1 MSAPKPT
8 LENDRSTARSAC
20 RSILLLDNRRF
31 ALAMHQ
37 LFEEGA
43 KKQPVIPRRA
53 VVACSAGV
61 DSMVLLDLLHQYYRS
76 RVQECELIACY
87 LNHGQRSVKQTNQDK
102 RTIRAFCAAN
112 NIKFIARKLKLKK
125 SASERDM
132 RLARYQALARVAK
145 SDSNLKEDATIFT
158 AHHANDNLE
167 TFLFRLIRGA
177 HPANIRGILPRARRT
192 TLAGSLKLARP
203 LLPFTKED
211 LISRA
216 RHTGLV
222 WHEDQTNAD
231 TRHARNAIRWQL
243 IPMLESMRPGATRRV
258 LDFFST
264 LERATL
270 AAQPHRTHVAQIAER
285 LLSKDGYLLAGTDFT
300 TMKAVLDTLMN
311 ENSHRTTRAHWESL
325 KRQLALRAQTRR
337 GGGPAKTLQF
347 PGGHTLCL
355 KGNRAFWVKH

>member
-1 MSAPKPT
+1 MSAPATPS
-8 LENDRSTARSAC
+8 L
-20 RSILLLDNRRF
+20 LLLDNRRF

-37 LFEEGA
+37 LFEEGEN
-43 KKQPVIPRRA
+43 KKEGVPRRI

-76 RVQECELIACY
+76 RVQESELIACY
-87 LNHGQRSVKQTNQDK
+87 VNHGQRSVRQTNRDRQ
-102 RTIRAFCAAN
+102 TIRAFCAMN
-112 NIKFIARKLKLKK
+112 NIKFVSRKLHLKK

-132 RLARYQALARVAK
+132 RVARYQALAAVAK
-145 SDSNLKEDATIFT
+145 SDSNTKEDATIFT

-192 TLAGSLKLARP
+192 VAGGPLKLARP
-203 LLPFTKED
+203 LLAFTKDD
-211 LISRA
+211 LIARA
-216 RHTGLV
+216 RETGLA
-222 WHEDQTNAD
+222 WNEDQTNAD
-231 TRHARNAIRWQL
+231 TRYARNAIRQLL
-243 IPMLESMRPGATRRV
+243 IPMLESLRPGATRRV
-258 LDFFST
+258 LDFFAT

-270 AAQPHRTHVAQIAER
+270 AAQPQRSHVAQIAER
-285 LLSKDGYLLAGTDFT
+285 LLSVDGYLLAGTDFT
-300 TMKAVLDTLMN
+300 TMKAALDTLMD
-311 ENSHRTTRAHWESL
+311 EYSHRTTRAHWESL